1 MQVNI
6 KERMWAGVKAISP
19 ILLGVIPFAMI
30 VGVFAVDAG
39 LTQLEGIGMTAIVY
53 AGASQLAAIQMLV
66 ERSALPVLILTVWV
80 INLRFLLY
88 SASLGEHFKD
98 LSLGWKLLFSY
109 LITDQGFAVSVVE
122 FEENKEKPGKRY
134 FYLGASLIM
143 WLVFFLATGVGVLVG
158 ASVPASWNLDFAF
171 PLSFMGLVV
180 PTLKDRPAILA
191 GLIAGTLTTLAVGI
205 PYNLGLP
212 ISVLAGIGFGMLLE
226 KLEQK

>member
-19 ILLGVIPFAMI
+19 ILLGVVPFAMI
-30 VGVFAVDAG
+30 VGVFSVDAG
-39 LTQLEGIGMTAIVY
+39 LTQLEGIGMSAVVY
-53 AGASQLAAIQMLV
+53 AGASQLAALQLIAQQ
-66 ERSALPVLILTVWV
+66 SALPILILTVWV

-122 FEENKEKPGKRY
+122 FEENKDKPGKRY
-134 FYLGASLIM
+134 FYLGASVAM
-143 WLVFFLATGVGVLVG
+143 WLTFFLATVLGVLVG
-158 ASVPASWNLDFAF
+158 ASVPDSWNLDFAF
-171 PLSFMGLVV
+171 PLSFMGLVM

-191 GLIAGTLTTLAVGI
+191 GLLAGTLTTIATDL
-205 PYNLGLP
+205 PYNIGLP
-212 ISVLAGIGFGMLLE
+212 LSVLAGIAFGLLLE
-226 KLEQK
+226 SKEQK